1 MKVVFNNEDGAI
13 VGKSEYPYSLTGQ
26 QWRVKMISND
36 ELKQRIQELAQ
47 RDWDVEGITARFRK
61 MEKEG
66 IPKKE
71 LNREAL
77 LANKDK
83 ILDRVQQKAGEYNY
97 ITKNCAQGTALALM
111 EEFGQG
117 SMEII
122 KALTNFPGIGGM
134 GEVCGGIT
142 GSLINFGLFFGG
154 DDPLNFEKTGP
165 TMMHAQKMMAAFK
178 AELGSFHCA
187 KIQELIF
194 GRNMD
199 PGAGPENM
207 EAFAAAQGFEKCGLV
222 PGIGVR
228 LAAEI
233 IIDNC

>member
-1 MKVVFNNEDGAI
+1 
-13 VGKSEYPYSLTGQ
+13 
-26 QWRVKMISND
+26 MISK
-36 ELKQRIQELAQ
+36 ETVKQKTEELAQ

-61 MEKEG
+61 LEKEG
-66 IPKKE
+66 IPRKK
-71 LNREAL
+71 LNREEL
-77 LANKDK
+77 IANKDQ
-83 ILDRVQQKAGEYNY
+83 ILDRVQKRAEEFTF
-97 ITKNCAQGTALALM
+97 IVKNCAQGTALALL

-154 DDPLNFEKTGP
+154 DDPLDFEKVGP
-165 TMMHAQKMMAAFK
+165 TMMYAQKMMATFED
-178 AELGSFHCA
+178 ELGSFHCA

-207 EAFAAAQGFEKCGLV
+207 EAFAAAQGFEKCALV

-233 IIDNC
+233 IINNF